1 MYYLSTGEL
10 KVGEWLEGKRMKWFD
25 EAEIEKLK

>member
-1 MYYLSTGEL
+1 LATGEL
-10 KVGEWLEGKRMKWFD
+10 KVGEWLDGKRMKWYE